1 MRRPSSVAVTIA
13 LGFVALLSP
22 LFISRAML
30 SWGFN
35 IFLFWT
41 ALCVAAVL
49 ADRMIVWA
57 ALIGSAF
64 AFVSIGWLING
75 PPVVDDW
82 GYGPLDAIALF
93 SGTALVIAATG
104 VFAVMRT
111 AIRQGKG
118 GS

>member
-1 MRRPSSVAVTIA
+1 MRKPSTVAITIA
-13 LGFVALLSP
+13 IGIVALLSP
-22 LFISRAML
+22 LFTSRAML
-30 SWGFN
+30 GWGFN
-35 IFLFWT
+35 LFLFWT

-49 ADRMIVWA
+49 ADRMIVWI

-93 SGTALVIAATG
+93 LGTALVIAATG
-104 VFAVMRT
+104 VLAVMRA